1 MSILILA
8 GVTDRSHFIT
18 SFVKSS
24 RVDPGLAN
32 ARPMGSGKFANGT
45 CPIVTQ
51 GKGGGGG
58 GGGGWCKGLG
68 TAGIDRCI
76 MHDHYG
82 DNMLL
87 TKETV
92 HFTMLQFTASLLL
105 GQICSIFL
113 HAPQEG

>member
-8 GVTDRSHFIT
+8 GVTDIT
-18 SFVKSS
+18 FYYKFCQKLK
-24 RVDPGLAN
+24 GG
-32 ARPMGSGKFANGT
+32 PMGSGKFANGKF
-45 CPIVTQ
+45 PIVTQ
-51 GKGGGGG
+51 GEGGGE
-58 GGGGWCKGLG
+58 GGWCKGLG
-68 TAGIDRCI
+68 TAEIDRCI